1 MDRPSKSLE
10 VLLAGLYIMQQ
21 VKSKAPLF
29 RRVLR
34 LKSHHRFRESM
45 TPQRIEIEELVNSLT
60 HGTGALLSAAGL
72 GVLVFLAYKHGS
84 MLHIVSCS
92 IYGATLVLLYTASTL
107 YHSVRSP
114 RLKHVFKI
122 VDHSCIYLLI
132 AGTYTPFTL
141 VTLQGNWGWTLF
153 GLIWTLAG
161 AGIVFQILF
170 VYRFKILAT
179 AAYVLM
185 GWVAVIAIKP
195 LLDALPAGG
204 FAWLLAGGLAYTGGA
219 LLYLWKSLP
228 YNHAIW
234 HLFVLGGSACHYV
247 AVLLYVVPA

>member
-1 MDRPSKSLE
+1 
-10 VLLAGLYIMQQ
+10 MQQ
-21 VKSKAPLF
+21 VKSKAYLF
-29 RRVLR
+29 RCVLH
-34 LKSHHRFRESM
+34 LKSRHRPRVSM
-45 TPQRIEIEELVNSLT
+45 NPQRIQIEELVNTLT
-60 HGTGALLSAAGL
+60 HGTGAVLSVAGL
-72 GVLVFLAYKHGS
+72 IVLVVLACLHGTT
-84 MLHIVSCS
+84 LHIVSCS
-92 IYGATLVLLYTASTL
+92 ISGATLVFLYTASTL

-153 GLIWTLAG
+153 GLIWVLAA
-161 AGIVFQILF
+161 AGIVFQIFF

-179 AAYVLM
+179 IAYVLM
-185 GWVAVIAIKP
+185 GWLAVFAVKP

-204 FAWLLAGGLAYTGGA
+204 FAWLLAGGIVYTSGA
-219 LLYLWKSLP
+219 LFYLIKRLP